1 MNYRLKID
9 EEIIALQAEKKK
21 DGGIVLS
28 RDGRVL
34 DIGHTVIS
42 EYHQH
47 LTIDGRSLN
56 VFIAG
61 DGNSKMVVIRGI
73 PYYIA
78 DADTVENRSRGK
90 KRDQVIP
97 QEVTPPMPAVVV
109 RILVSEG
116 DALKKGD
123 SVIVISSMK
132 MESTLVAPADGR
144 VKKVNV
150 AEGDKVM
157 PGQILV
163 DIDKDVAAPI
173 RE

>member
-1 MNYRLKID
+1 MDYRLKID
-9 EEIIALQAEKKK
+9 EEVIALQAEKKK
-21 DGGIVLS
+21 DGSMVLS
-28 RDGRVL
+28 HAGRTFEIEYTMV
-34 DIGHTVIS
+34 S

-47 LTIDGRSLN
+47 LTIDGRPLN

-61 DGNSKMVVIRGI
+61 DGNSKMVVIRGT

-78 DADTVENRSRGK
+78 DADAVENRSRGK
-90 KRDQVIP
+90 KRDQVMP

-116 DALKKGD
+116 DEVKKGD
-123 SVIVISSMK
+123 SVIVVSSMK

-144 VKKVNV
+144 VKKINV

-157 PGQILV
+157 PGQILI
-163 DIDKDVAAPI
+163 DIDRDAAALP